1 MQLLTESSNTA
12 FRVHRECLNVYNVYT
27 GVSTVNNLQTKFAS
41 YFVTKLNSLFKTQDK
56 LALENKVL

>member
-27 GVSTVNNLQTKFAS
+27 GVSTVNNR
-41 YFVTKLNSLFKTQDK
+41 D
-56 LALENKVL
+56 